1 MGVCGSQQASN
12 PSTPMAMKKI
22 PSGKSDGIGRA
33 QFILNN
39 PGKIAQVYELEENKL
54 GCGTYGSVSRGK
66 HRSTGVV
73 RAVKT
78 ISKGHMKN
86 VEQFKQ
92 EISIMKVVDHPNI
105 IKLFETFEDRR
116 NIYLVMELCVGGELF
131 DHIIEAGHFTEA
143 TAAIIVQQIL
153 RAIFY
158 MHENQISHRDLKPEN
173 FLFLTK
179 DKIERNVLKII
190 DFGLSCRFENNQSL
204 STRAGTPYYVAPQ
217 VLSGRYD
224 RMCDLWSVGVIM
236 YVLLCGYPP
245 FGGRT
250 DQEVLARVRQG
261 SFTFEAKDWRHISE
275 DAKSLIRGLLKM
287 DPKER
292 MTADQ
297 ALSHDWIKLKA
308 PRAPNVN
315 LQEGFVQNLREFR
328 GQNKLKKA
336 ALHIIAGQLSESQIK
351 GLRETFTALDAN
363 GDGLLTLKEL
373 RDALGQSGLT
383 KTNSDLQ
390 SIMEGVDADG
400 SGVIDYTEFLAAT
413 LDTRSYLSEDICW
426 TAFSVFDLDG
436 DGKITQEELRQVLDQ
451 GQVEEVVGH
460 QNASQI
466 LKDIDR
472 NGDGTIDFEEFMAMM
487 RARTGTADIS
497 AARSP
502 AQSPA
507 RAGGA

>member
-1 MGVCGSQQASN
+1 MGACGNKGSAGT
-12 PSTPMAMKKI
+12 PSSPVNRV
-22 PSGKSDGIGRA
+22 PSCKSDGIGRA

-39 PGKIAQVYELEENKL
+39 PGKINQIYSLEENKL
-54 GCGTYGSVSRGK
+54 GCGTYGSVSRGT
-66 HRSTGVV
+66 HRSTGIV

-86 VEQFKQ
+86 MDQFKQ
-92 EISIMKVVDHPNI
+92 EIAIMKLVDHPNV

-116 NIYLVMELCVGGELF
+116 NIYLVMELCEGGELF

-143 TAAIIVQQIL
+143 TGAIIVQQIL

-158 MHENQISHRDLKPEN
+158 MHENSISHRDLKPEN

-179 DKIERNVLKII
+179 GKVDRNVLKII
-190 DFGLSCRFENNQSL
+190 DFGLSCRFEANQSL

-245 FGGRT
+245 FSGRT

-261 SFTFEAKDWRHISE
+261 AFSFEAKDWRHISE
-275 DAKSLIRGLLKM
+275 DAKALISGLLKM

-292 MTADQ
+292 TTAEQ
-297 ALSHDWIKLKA
+297 ALNHDWIKLKA
-308 PRAPNVN
+308 PRAGNAN
-315 LQEGFVQNLREFR
+315 LQESFVQNLREFR
-328 GQNKLKKA
+328 VQNKLKKA
-336 ALHIIAGQLSESQIK
+336 ALHIIAGQLSEGQIK
-351 GLRETFTALDAN
+351 GLRETFIALDAN
-363 GDGLLTLKEL
+363 GDGLLTIKEL
-373 RDALGQSGLT
+373 RDALGQSGLM

-390 SIMEGVDADG
+390 SIMDGVDSDG

-413 LDTRSYLSEDICW
+413 LDTKSYLSEDICW

-436 DGKITQEELRQVLDQ
+436 DGKITQEELKQVLDN
-451 GQVEEVVGH
+451 GQVEEVVG
-460 QNASQI
+460 QQSSAQI
-466 LKDIDR
+466 LKEIDS

-487 RARTGTADIS
+487 RARTDLNSGL
-497 AARSP
+497 SP
-502 AQSPA
+502 ARSPA